1 MGCGNSKQNNKNP
14 KSKKSLKVSTKSQ
27 NKTEVKIVLLG
38 DQAVGKSSIAQQ
50 FCLEKFDTL
59 YKATIGGAY
68 LQKEVALKSGEILK
82 LHVWDTSGQERFRA
96 MTSLYYKGAAG
107 AILTYDITNKESL
120 EKLGYWI
127 EQLKNE
133 IEEENFVFTLAGNKM
148 DLEDK
153 RMINFIEG
161 KKFATDNDIPIFC
174 ETSAK
179 TGIGIKDLFQQMA
192 EKIGEGLKKKQTGQ

>member
-153 RMINFIEG
+153 RMVNFQEG
-161 KKFATDNDIPIFC
+161 KKFASDHDIPIFC

-179 TGIGIKDLFQQMA
+179 TGMGIKDLFQQMA
-192 EKIGEGLKKKQTGQ
+192 EKIGEGLKKNQTP